1 MKKIKALNK
10 ALGKNEIGGVNF
22 PSKISNIKISRIVN
36 NDAMGGCSFCFPH
49 GFDTINSKEMKYQRN
64 WKKFRKKQW
73 KDNN

>member
-49 GFDTINSKEMKYQRN
+49 GFETINSK
-64 WKKFRKKQW
+64 
-73 KDNN
+73 